1 MLPCTPR
8 SLKVIVTTNVFGDSK
23 SRSAS
28 KTFPSW
34 WLGNFKDGTTK
45 NAGKKSYIGDFK
57 HSMLSMWWFWHVLAT
72 SPFFAGKSTQYWFI
86 LLANA
91 SEICY
96 KRVINSYLSKHHVT
110 SVPWHSC
117 ISPPWR
123 AAGIK
128 ALSLRR
134 GHGRTF
140 AKSLAHGMA
149 GGAAGVPAAGCAEA
163 AGTWHQWEGKAWA
176 LRKTCRNYWSPSWN
190 IHSSTVY
197 VFILIYI
204 YIIYICVCAILYRI
218 ICVCMCVCAGLFYI
232 VWLGLCNSWWR
243 KASRQSWWAAFDR
256 VTFPSTP
263 LPPRFSSPKAPMK
276 RAEWGLEGLVL
287 LSVERFSWTCGNV
300 VTPCN
305 FSHYWGYISVD
316 VQISKLMLDKIPPK
330 PNWQRS
336 QSWRSN
342 QIQATIGHIHTTMN
356 AQKRREIQVKS
367 VRMFSL

>member
-1 MLPCTPR
+1 MSKTAQRRMLPCTPR

-34 WLGNFKDGTTK
+34 WFGNFKDGTTK

-72 SPFFAGKSTQYWFI
+72 SPFFAGKSTQYWFM

-96 KRVINSYLSKHHVT
+96 KRVINTYLSKHHVT

-204 YIIYICVCAILYRI
+204 YY
-218 ICVCMCVCAGLFYI
+218 MCVCNI
-232 VWLGLCNSWWR
+232 VQNYMCVYVCVCGPILYCVIGIVQLLMEEGVPSVVMGCFWPR
-243 KASRQSWWAAFDR
+243 YFP
-256 VTFPSTP
+256 FHPPSTP
-263 LPPRFSSPKAPMK
+263 IFQPKGTDETCRMRAGRTCAAFCGKILLNLWQCSNAMQFLTLLRLHLCRCSDLKAYVGQDSPKA
-276 RAEWGLEGLVL
+276 
-287 LSVERFSWTCGNV
+287 
-300 VTPCN
+300 
-305 FSHYWGYISVD
+305 
-316 VQISKLMLDKIPPK
+316 
-330 PNWQRS
+330 
-336 QSWRSN
+336 
-342 QIQATIGHIHTTMN
+342 
-356 AQKRREIQVKS
+356 
-367 VRMFSL
+367 